1 MGFPRARTENMI
13 VEPLSSETLVCDPER
28 NCAHSLRPLAAAIWP
43 RCDGETSPAE
53 LAAAARDLGFEA
65 DEELVTLAL
74 DELAR
79 VRLVAGWEQRSLPAG
94 VSRRAL
100 LQSVVAL
107 VGVATITAPEVGASG
122 D

>member
-74 DELAR
+74 PPRRRLGAEEPAR
-79 VRLVAGWEQRSLPAG
+79 RRVAAGPAAKRGGAGRRRHHHGPRGRRQR
-94 VSRRAL
+94 
-100 LQSVVAL
+100 
-107 VGVATITAPEVGASG
+107 
-122 D
+122 